1 MRRFGR
7 TLVTAALA
15 VAVVGGTAGWASGG
29 SQSAVTGPPPGAVAW
44 RADTAYGRAL
54 PDPATAT
61 PSEVARFFA
70 GLDDSQRAAL
80 VRSHPLVVGN
90 LDGAPPALRYEANR
104 LAVAATGEARYAS
117 LAAPDRRILAFDPR
131 GRGQVAEVF
140 GELEHAARVA
150 VIVPGNDNDATS
162 YDSRRA
168 PHTGPAGM
176 ARALHAAT
184 VGAASDGT
192 AAEGAATGGP
202 VTDGPVAQ
210 GSVTQGSVTGG
221 PVAQGSVTQGSVTQ
235 GSVTGGPVAQGSV
248 TQGSVTQGSVTDGPV
263 AQGSVTQGSVT
274 DGPVAQGSVTQGSV
288 TVVAWT
294 GYTTPVGVGLDAA
307 DGRLAAAGATRLAR
321 FTAGL
326 DAVGAPDPVLF
337 CHSYGSVVCGLA
349 ARHTDATDLV
359 ALGSP
364 GMRADTA
371 EALRTGAR
379 VWAARGPS
387 DWIADVP
394 NVRFAG
400 LGHGVDPTSAA
411 FGARRVPAA
420 DVRGHAGYFTPG
432 TQSLAVFAAI
442 AKGEAR

>member
-15 VAVVGGTAGWASGG
+15 VTVVGGTAGWASGE
-29 SQSAVTGPPPGAVAW
+29 SQSAVTGPPPGTAAW
-44 RADTAYGRAL
+44 RADTAYGPL

-61 PSEVARFFA
+61 PHEVARFFA
-70 GLDDSQRAAL
+70 GLDDAARTAL
-80 VRSHPLVVGN
+80 VRTHPLVVGN
-90 LDGAPPALRYEANR
+90 LDGAPVPLRYEANR
-104 LAVAATGEARYAS
+104 LAVVATGEARYAS

-140 GELEHAARVA
+140 GDLEHAAHVS
-150 VIVPGNDNDATS
+150 VIVPGSDNDATS
-162 YDSRRA
+162 HDARRA

-176 ARALHAAT
+176 ARALRTAT
-184 VGAASDGT
+184 ETPLA
-192 AAEGAATGGP
+192 
-202 VTDGPVAQ
+202 DGPVAG
-210 GSVTQGSVTGG
+210 GSVAGG
-221 PVAQGSVTQGSVTQ
+221 PVAA
-235 GSVTGGPVAQGSV
+235 GPVAA
-248 TQGSVTQGSVTDGPV
+248 GPV
-263 AQGSVTQGSVT
+263 AVI
-274 DGPVAQGSVTQGSV
+274 
-288 TVVAWT
+288 AWT

-307 DGRLAAAGATRLAR
+307 DGRLAAAGAPRLAR

-349 ARHTDATDLV
+349 ARHTDAADIV

-371 EALRTGAR
+371 DDLRTGAR
-379 VWAARGPS
+379 VWAGRGPS

-394 NVRFAG
+394 NVSFAG
-400 LGHGVDPTSAA
+400 IGHGADPTSAA

-432 TQSLAVFAAI
+432 TQSLAAFAAI
-442 AKGEAR
+442 AKGEVR